1 MSPFSFPSVSLAVMT
16 TERGLTGVDQ
26 SFSGSGVSHLANSF
40 MWKLQNLSSHL
51 WKPQSSETTAK
62 FLFVC
67 LFFFAVE
74 LTSAAAGIPANHKP
88 HTDRAHAF
96 HLRMDTLPS
105 PGGPRKSLPSAL
117 TVSFVC
123 CLLGLCCTD
132 LSRPLPRWGRCYGP
146 LKDLSCGAPRKLLL

>member
-1 MSPFSFPSVSLAVMT
+1 MSPFSFPSVSLAGMT

-40 MWKLQNLSSHL
+40 MWKSENLSGHL

-62 FLFVC
+62 FLFVFGF
-67 LFFFAVE
+67 FFFAVE

-96 HLRMDTLPS
+96 YLRMDTLPS
-105 PGGPRKSLPSAL
+105 AWRTPEVPSICPYSFFCVLPIGSLL
-117 TVSFVC
+117 
-123 CLLGLCCTD
+123 
-132 LSRPLPRWGRCYGP
+132 
-146 LKDLSCGAPRKLLL
+146 